1 MEAAMRKKIWEKPK
15 LIVLVR
21 AMPEEGSLGICKSG
35 GGASGPTSGI
45 RRCAYGVLVGVS
57 TYCYGCDGNSNS

>member
-1 MEAAMRKKIWEKPK
+1 MRKKLWEKPK

-35 GGASGPTSGI
+35 GGASGPTSGQ
-45 RRCAYGVLVGVS
+45 RRCAYSVTVATG
-57 TYCYGCDGNSNS
+57 TYCYGCDGVLNS